1 MAICASRFVL
11 FVIRLVFPEPTNTL
25 AENEHADK
33 FPGDHELPP
42 AAISAGAYCSAR
54 STILRQSG
62 SEARKSL
69 P

>member
-1 MAICASRFVL
+1 MAICSSRFVL
-11 FVIRLVFPEPTNTL
+11 FVIRLVFPEPTNIL
-25 AENEHADK
+25 AENEQPDK
-33 FPGDHELPP
+33 FPGDHELPL
-42 AAISAGAYCSAR
+42 AAISAGDYCSTR